1 MLVGGLIDLWAA
13 YRLLSAAILSFIVRL
28 YIRVRS
34 ISGFNELLKLS
45 REGCHLDEWDKI
57 QGEAGF
63 SCEQRHCCVWNLD

>member
-45 REGCHLDEWDKI
+45 REGWHLDGWDRI
-57 QGEAGF
+57 QGEKQDF
-63 SCEQRHCCVWNLD
+63 LLCCVWNLD